1 MEVQEVL
8 GMRLEDALKVCEAH
22 GFVPEIV
29 WTQPPKGRE
38 QGTVRVIRVRGNALT
53 VSRFEDELQ
62 TAR

>member
-22 GFVPEIV
+22 GIEPEIV

-38 QGTVRVIRVRGNALT
+38 HGTVRVIRVRGNALT

-62 TAR
+62 